1 MKHKILIVDDRPEN
15 LYSLECILAQD
26 DREIFQ
32 ANSGEEALKIAFQED
47 LSLILLDV
55 QMPDMDGFEVAN
67 ILKSTKRTRKTPIV
81 FVTAISKEKKY
92 MLKGLEEGAIDYL
105 FKPLDTDITCAKVNM
120 LLQLYAQQI
129 EIEHK
134 NVELNKL
141 NEEKNYFLG
150 MASHDLRNPLG
161 NIITF
166 ANFIE
171 DEAAISLSEEH
182 KNYLKIIINT
192 SRGMMELL
200 DNLLDISRIESGEM
214 MGIKSDFNV
223 KDFIISCVNQTKNS
237 ADKKNIQLGFSIGDS
252 VKSIHGNQVQ
262 LSQVLI
268 NLISN
273 AIKFSHAKTS
283 VEVTADILDGQVVIK
298 VTDQGQGIPE
308 SEQSKVFDAF
318 TKTSVRS
325 TAGEGSTGLGLNIAK
340 KLIESHGGKI
350 WLTSKKGKGSTF
362 AFSIPL
368 VQENTPLKA

>member
-129 EIEHK
+129 EIEYK

-200 DNLLDISRIESGEM
+200 DNLLDISRIESGEI
-214 MGIKSDFNV
+214 MGKQVDFNV